1 MGNLVD
7 KHLKLKQPS
16 GIDLKS
22 ADTRP
27 IKATKL
33 ALDIVKANEITI
45 ENAKTGKVT
54 AVVTY

>member
-7 KHLKLKQPS
+7 KRRKLEQPS

-22 ADTRP
+22 TVTLP

-33 ALDIVKANEITI
+33 ALDIVKANEIAI
-45 ENAKTGKVT
+45 ENAKTG
-54 AVVTY
+54 